1 MANNGQKVKVHP
13 QGVAS
18 LLFNFLPLVSHS
30 GYQSISIIYYI
41 WVSHFLFSIVYV
53 EMSQLIC
60 CLTGIYIILVY
71 T

>member
-53 EMSQLIC
+53 EMSQ
-60 CLTGIYIILVY
+60 
-71 T
+71 